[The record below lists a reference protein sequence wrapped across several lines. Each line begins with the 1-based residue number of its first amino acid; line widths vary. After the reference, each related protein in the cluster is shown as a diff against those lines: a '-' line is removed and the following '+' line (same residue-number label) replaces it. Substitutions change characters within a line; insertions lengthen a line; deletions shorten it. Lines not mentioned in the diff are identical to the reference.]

1 MPQSRLGRP
10 KRRTYTKLAITAL
23 AAILSG
29 ATRAVV
35 GWLLDHEL

>member
-1 MPQSRLGRP
+1 MPHSRLDRP
-10 KRRTYTKLAITAL
+10 ERRARTKLAITGL

-29 ATRAVV
+29 ATRAVI